1 MTKMMITGASGKL
14 GTVLVR
20 LFPSSLHP
28 THKELELSNREA
40 VFNYIAEHRPSI
52 IVHTAALTGVRECE
66 EDKSKAW
73 KSNVLGTEN
82 LVDACQK
89 HNKQAYFAYVSTAC
103 IFDGYRGF
111 YTEEDIPNPENFYAL
126 TKLLGEFVVKKLPD
140 YIIIRT
146 NFVAKEKWR
155 FPQAFADRFGTYLF
169 AEDVARG
176 IDDVIKSKLQGIVH
190 ICGNRKL
197 SMLELARITTPDVQ
211 PMTMSGYVGPRLTID
226 MTLDT
231 IRWKKYEIS
240 RLNDMSQASWQSE
253 RR

>member
-14 GTVLVR
+14 GTALLK
-20 LFPSSLHP
+20 LFPDSLHP
-28 THKELELSNREA
+28 THTELELSNREA
-40 VFNYIAEHRPSI
+40 VFNYIKEHQPSI

-82 LVDACQK
+82 LVDACLK
-89 HNKQAYFAYVSTAC
+89 HDPVYFVHISTAC
-103 IFDGYRGF
+103 VFDGHRGF
-111 YTEEDIPNPENFYAL
+111 YTEEDIPYPENFYAL
-126 TKLLGEFVVKKLPD
+126 TKLLGEFVVKKLPN

-155 FPQAFADRFGTYLF
+155 FPKAFVDRFGTYLF

-176 IDDVIKSKLQGIVH
+176 IDDVIKAKLQGIVH
-190 ICGNRKL
+190 VCGNRKL
-197 SMLELARITTPDVQ
+197 SMLDLARITTPNVQ
-211 PMTMSGYVGPRLTID
+211 PMTMSEYNGPRLTVD

-231 IRWKKYEIS
+231 VRWKKYEIS
-240 RLNDMSQASWQSE
+240 QNGMPRVS
-253 RR
+253 